1 MPIQQQEDPRV
12 PVYLINGFLESG
24 KTSFIDF
31 TLKQEYFQN
40 GEKTLLIMCEEGE
53 VELDADLLRRIN
65 TTQVFF
71 DDPADLTPENMRA
84 LELKHKPDRVLIEYN
99 GMWKMEDIYNLQ
111 LPSGWLIFQVITTI
125 DAQTFSMY
133 TANLN
138 MKSMVVAMVG
148 DADMV
153 IFNRCDD
160 ETPITKFRR
169 SIKAVNG
176 RAQVI
181 FERGDG
187 EMMDA
192 VDELPY
198 DLNADVIDIEDYDY
212 GIFYVDA
219 QDHPENYEGKTV
231 HFKAMVLKSS
241 DLISGIFVPGRHA
254 MTCCADDLQ
263 FIGYV
268 CHSKFA
274 RKLKN
279 GDWVEVTAKIK
290 YEYVR
295 QYRGKGPVLYAD
307 DVKLTEKPQDE
318 VIYF

>member
-1 MPIQQQEDPRV
+1 MPMQQEEPRV

-31 TLKQEYFQN
+31 TLRQEYFQN

-53 VELDADLLRRIN
+53 VELDESYLKKIN
-65 TTQVFF
+65 AVQVFL
-71 DDPADLTPENMRA
+71 DSPENMTPETMRS
-84 LELKHKPDRVLIEYN
+84 LEMRHKPDRVLIEYN
-99 GMWKMEDIYNLQ
+99 GMWKMEDIYNLT
-111 LPSGWLIFQVITTI
+111 LPSGWMLFQVITMI
-125 DAQTFSMY
+125 DAQTFAMY

-138 MKSMVVAMVG
+138 MKSMVVAFVG

-160 ETPITKFRR
+160 STDVTKFRR

-181 FERGDG
+181 FEDVNGDML
-187 EMMDA
+187 EA
-192 VDELPY
+192 ADELPY
-198 DLNADVIDIEDYDY
+198 DVNADVIEIEDYDY
-212 GIFYVDA
+212 GIFFVDA
-219 QDHPENYEGKTV
+219 QDHPEVYEGKTV
-231 HFKAMVLKSS
+231 HFKGMVLKSS
-241 DLISGIFVPGRHA
+241 DLISGIFIPGRHA
-254 MTCCADDLQ
+254 MTCCAEDLQ

-279 GDWVEVTAKIK
+279 GDWVDVTAKIK

-307 DVKLTEKPQDE
+307 DVQLCEKPQEE

>member
-1 MPIQQQEDPRV
+1 MPMQQTEPRV

-53 VELDADLLRRIN
+53 VELNEAELKKQKVDA
-65 TTQVFF
+65 VFF
-71 DDPADLTPENMRA
+71 DDPSDLTPENMRA
-84 LELKHKPDRVLIEYN
+84 LEMRHKPDRVLIEYN
-99 GMWKMEDIYNLQ
+99 GMWKMEDIYNLE
-111 LPSGWLIFQVITTI
+111 LPSGWIIFQVITTI

-133 TANLN
+133 TSNLN
-138 MKSMVVAMVG
+138 MKSMIVAMVG

-153 IFNRCDD
+153 IFNRCSNDTD
-160 ETPITKFRR
+160 ITKFRR

-176 RAQVI
+176 RANVI
-181 FERGDG
+181 FEGQDG
-187 EMMDA
+187 EMLDA
-192 VDELPY
+192 MDELPY
-198 DLNADVIDIEDYDY
+198 DINAPIIEIEDYDY
-212 GIFYVDA
+212 GIFFVDA
-219 QDHPENYEGKTV
+219 QDHPENYDGKTV
-231 HFKAMVLKSS
+231 RFKGMVLKSN
-241 DLISGIFVPGRHA
+241 DLISGVFVPGRHA

-295 QYRGKGPVLYAD
+295 QYGGKGPSLYAEN
-307 DVKLTEKPQDE
+307 VSLTEKPE
-318 VIYF
+318 EEIIYF

>member
-1 MPIQQQEDPRV
+1 MPMQQEDPRV

-53 VELDADLLRRIN
+53 VELDKELLARN
-65 TTQVFF
+65 NAVQVFF
-71 DDPADLTPENMRA
+71 GRPEDLNEKA
-84 LELKHKPDRVLIEYN
+84 LRDLEMKHRPDRVLIEYN
-99 GMWKMEDIYNLQ
+99 GMWKMEDIYNMQ
-111 LPSGWLIFQVITTI
+111 LPSGWMIFQVITTI
-125 DAQTFSMY
+125 DAKTFAMY

-181 FERGDG
+181 FEDKAG
-187 EMMDA
+187 EMMEA
-192 VDELPY
+192 TDELPY
-198 DLNADVIDIEDYDY
+198 DLAADVIEIEDYDY

-231 HFKAMVLKSS
+231 RFNAMVLKPS
-241 DLISGIFVPGRHA
+241 DLISGIFVAGRHA

-279 GDWVEVTAKIK
+279 GDWVEVTAKVK

-295 QYRGKGPVLYAD
+295 QYRGKGPVLYAEN
-307 DVKLTEKPQDE
+307 VSLGKKPQE
-318 VIYF
+318 EIVYF

>member
-1 MPIQQQEDPRV
+1 MAMQQEEPRV

-31 TLKQEYFQN
+31 TLRQEYFQN

-53 VELDADLLRRIN
+53 IELDDAFLSSIN
-65 TTQVFF
+65 AVQVFVEN
-71 DDPADLTPENMRA
+71 PEDLTPETLRA
-84 LELKHKPDRVLIEYN
+84 LEMRHRPDRVLMEYN
-99 GMWKMEDIYNLQ
+99 GMWKMEDIYNLT
-111 LPSGWLIFQVITTI
+111 LPSGWMLFQVITTI

-138 MKSMVVAMVG
+138 MKSMVVAFVA

-153 IFNRCDD
+153 IFNRCD
-160 ETPITKFRR
+160 ENTEVTKFRR

-181 FERGDG
+181 FEDVNGDML
-187 EMMDA
+187 EA
-192 VDELPY
+192 AEELPY
-198 DLNADVIDIEDYDY
+198 DVNADVIDIEDYDY
-212 GIFYVDA
+212 GIFFVDA
-219 QDHPENYEGKTV
+219 QDHPEVYDGKTV
-231 HFKAMVLKSS
+231 HFKGMVLKSS
-241 DLISGIFVPGRHA
+241 DLISGVFIPGRHA
-254 MTCCADDLQ
+254 MTCCAEDLQ

-279 GDWVEVTAKIK
+279 GDWVDVTAKIK

-307 DVKLTEKPQDE
+307 DVQYTEKPQEE

>member
-1 MPIQQQEDPRV
+1 MPMQQEEPRV

-31 TLKQEYFQN
+31 TLRQEYFQN

-53 VELDADLLRRIN
+53 VELDESYLEKIN
-65 TTQVFF
+65 AVQVFF
-71 DDPADLTPENMRA
+71 ENPEDMTSENVRA
-84 LELKHKPDRVLIEYN
+84 LEMKHRPDRVLIEYN
-99 GMWKMEDIYNLQ
+99 GMWKMEDIYNLT
-111 LPSGWLIFQVITTI
+111 LPSGWMLFQVITMI
-125 DAQTFSMY
+125 DAQTFAMY

-138 MKSMVVAMVG
+138 MKSMVVAFVG

-160 ETPITKFRR
+160 STDVTKFRR

-181 FERGDG
+181 FEDVNGDML
-187 EMMDA
+187 EA
-192 VDELPY
+192 ADELPY
-198 DLNADVIDIEDYDY
+198 DVNADVIEIEDYDY
-212 GIFYVDA
+212 GIFFVDA
-219 QDHPENYEGKTV
+219 QDHPEVYEGKTV
-231 HFKAMVLKSS
+231 HFKGMVLKSS
-241 DLISGIFVPGRHA
+241 DLISGIFIPGRHA
-254 MTCCADDLQ
+254 MTCCAEDLQ

-279 GDWVEVTAKIK
+279 GDWVDVTAKIK

-307 DVKLTEKPQDE
+307 DVQLCEKPQEE

>member
-1 MPIQQQEDPRV
+1 MPMQQEEPRV

-31 TLKQEYFQN
+31 TLRQEYFQN

-53 VELDADLLRRIN
+53 VELDESYLEKIN
-65 TTQVFF
+65 AVQVFF
-71 DDPADLTPENMRA
+71 DDPEDMTPENMRA
-84 LELKHKPDRVLIEYN
+84 LEMKHRPDRVLIEYN
-99 GMWKMEDIYNLQ
+99 GMWKMEDIYNLT
-111 LPSGWLIFQVITTI
+111 LPSGWMLFQVITMI
-125 DAQTFSMY
+125 DAQTFAMY

-138 MKSMVVAMVG
+138 MKSMVVAFVG

-160 ETPITKFRR
+160 NTEVTKFRR

-181 FERGDG
+181 FEDVNGDML
-187 EMMDA
+187 EA
-192 VDELPY
+192 ADELPY
-198 DLNADVIDIEDYDY
+198 DVNADVIEIEDYDY
-212 GIFYVDA
+212 GIFFVDA
-219 QDHPENYEGKTV
+219 QDHPEVYEGKTV
-231 HFKAMVLKSS
+231 HFKGMVLKSS
-241 DLISGIFVPGRHA
+241 DFISGIFIPGRHA

-279 GDWVEVTAKIK
+279 GDWVDVTAKIK

-307 DVKLTEKPQDE
+307 DVQLCEKPQEE